1 MVNSIKRDQ
10 KRRLLS
16 ADYEFIR
23 MHYKAMINNRS
34 LPKEVRYAATLKLS
48 QFPRNSSPVRVTN
61 RCLLTGRSK
70 SVYRFCRLSRI
81 SFRELASK
89 GLLIGIG
96 KSTW

>member
-1 MVNSIKRDQ
+1 MVNSIKRDK

-16 ADYEFIR
+16 ADYELMR
-23 MHYKAMINNRS
+23 MQYKAIISNRS

-48 QFPRNSSPVRVTN
+48 RLPRNSSPVRITN
-61 RCLLTGRSK
+61 RCILTGRSK

-89 GLLIGIG
+89 GLLVGVG